1 MKKFYRCRI
10 CGSEFCLKG
19 RKYCEEGG
27 TVFCEGQPIGND
39 QPAIKHEKID
49 MTYAGKTIED
59 LRALRQKQR
68 QEVEKCETQEQ

>member
-19 RKYCEEGG
+19 RAYCED
-27 TVFCEGQPIGND
+27 TDAVLCKGQPMGNG

-49 MTYAGKTIED
+49 MTYAGETIED
-59 LRALRQKQR
+59 LRALRKKQR
-68 QEVEKCETQEQ
+68 QEKVV